1 MYVLRRAS
9 FLSIDVYVCQI
20 LDMDEVIFAEVTA
33 KVSIDF
39 LTVISATIEQHE
51 NVFYNVELKSGAKC
65 IQESVGGTWVLRGD
79 LDSINRAY
87 NLMSTIYNLSQLD
100 LMSNEVRPGAP
111 GTPSFNHSSEYL
123 EVVRYAANTPVVPSL
138 QDDNDD
144 FRSSDETSIIGG
156 PSSEEVTVAVAN
168 DDVSDRDDLCQRDVS
183 GDEPVCQP
191 VLQSPDDG
199 CKSRRKRGLP
209 RKAITA
215 RLPKKV
221 TLLLSAK
228 ELGCEK
234 RCLRPRKPLTI
245 ENLEGKEF
253 EG

>member
-1 MYVLRRAS
+1 MC
-9 FLSIDVYVCQI
+9 FLSIDIYVSQI
-20 LDMDEVIFAEVTA
+20 PDMDEVIFAEVTA

-100 LMSNEVRPGAP
+100 LMSNEVRHGAP

-138 QDDNDD
+138 EDDTDD
-144 FRSSDETSIIGG
+144 LRSSDETSVIGG
-156 PSSEEVTVAVAN
+156 PSSEDVTVAVVN
-168 DDVSDRDDLCQRDVS
+168 DDVSDRDDLCQRDMS

-191 VLQSPDDG
+191 MSPSPSQSDDG
-199 CKSRRKRGLP
+199 CKNRRKRGLP
-209 RKAITA
+209 RKAIMS

-228 ELGCEK
+228 DLGCEK

-245 ENLEGKEF
+245 EKLEGKDF

>member
-1 MYVLRRAS
+1 
-9 FLSIDVYVCQI
+9 
-20 LDMDEVIFAEVTA
+20 MDEVIFAEVTA

-51 NVFYNVELKSGAKC
+51 KVFYNVEVKSGAKC
-65 IQESVGGTWVLRGD
+65 IQETVGGTWVLRGD

-138 QDDNDD
+138 QDDTDD

-156 PSSEEVTVAVAN
+156 PTSGEVVVAVVN

-183 GDEPVCQP
+183 GDASQ
-191 VLQSPDDG
+191 LQSLLPSLSQPDDG
-199 CKSRRKRGLP
+199 CKNRRKRGLP
-209 RKAITA
+209 RKTIVA

-228 ELGCEK
+228 ELGCENEK

-245 ENLEGKEF
+245 ENLERKDF

>member
-1 MYVLRRAS
+1 
-9 FLSIDVYVCQI
+9 
-20 LDMDEVIFAEVTA
+20 MDEVIFAEVTA

-51 NVFYNVELKSGAKC
+51 KVFYNVEVKSGAKC

-138 QDDNDD
+138 QDDTDD

-156 PSSEEVTVAVAN
+156 PTSGEVVVAVVN

-183 GDEPVCQP
+183 GDTSQ
-191 VLQSPDDG
+191 LQSLLPSLSQPDDG
-199 CKSRRKRGLP
+199 CKNRRKRGLP
-209 RKAITA
+209 RKTIVA

-228 ELGCEK
+228 ELGCENEK

-245 ENLEGKEF
+245 ENLERKDF